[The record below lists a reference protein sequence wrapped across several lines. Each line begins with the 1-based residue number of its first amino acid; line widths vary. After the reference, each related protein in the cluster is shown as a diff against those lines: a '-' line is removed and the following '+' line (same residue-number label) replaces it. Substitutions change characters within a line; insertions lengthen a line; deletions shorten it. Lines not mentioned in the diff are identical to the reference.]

1 MDFAELFD
9 LRRWVAIRN
18 CPGRYALPDG
28 AVTES
33 PEAIT
38 GQQGQEFHSA
48 AARDVVVVVEFAS
61 GGGLIS
67 YKRPG
72 GLYIHTLNTVDGFER
87 KIRDLQ
93 IDLRSAF

>member
-1 MDFAELFD
+1 MTFAELFH

-38 GQQGQEFHSA
+38 GQHGHEFRSA
-48 AARDVVVVVEFAS
+48 AARDVVVVVEFAG

-67 YKRPG
+67 YKRSDG
-72 GLYIHTLNTVDGFER
+72 SYIHTLNTADGFQR
-87 KIRDLQ
+87 KVRDLQ
-93 IDLRSAF
+93 IVLRS